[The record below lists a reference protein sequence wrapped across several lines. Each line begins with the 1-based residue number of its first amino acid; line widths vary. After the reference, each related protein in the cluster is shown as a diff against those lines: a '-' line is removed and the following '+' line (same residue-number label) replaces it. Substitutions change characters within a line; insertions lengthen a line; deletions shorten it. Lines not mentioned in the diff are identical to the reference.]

1 MKSLSRTIP
10 LWALSASVLVLSAC
24 SEPAPPPATVTAAA
38 VEPAPLPGAETPAPV
53 PADAFLDA
61 LKTLCGKAFAGKV
74 VSTDPADADFANA
87 ALLMHVREC
96 KDAEVR
102 VPFHVGENRSRT
114 WVFTRTETG
123 LRLKHDHRHE
133 DGSPDVLTMYGGDTV
148 DPGSATRQA
157 FPADQESK
165 ELFTREGRA
174 VSNDNI
180 WVVEVEPG
188 VRYVY
193 ELTRPNRHFRVEFD
207 LTQPVEPPPAPW
219 GFDATP

>member
-1 MKSLSRTIP
+1 MLGG
-10 LWALSASVLVLSAC
+10 C
-24 SEPAPPPATVTAAA
+24 SQPAPPPTVATPA
-38 VEPAPLPGAETPAPV
+38 VEPAPLPGAADPV
-53 PADAFLDA
+53 QAPADAFLDA

-74 VSTDPADADFANA
+74 VTTDPADADFANA
-87 ALLMHVREC
+87 ALVMHVREC
-96 KDAEVR
+96 GETEVR

-114 WVFTRTETG
+114 WVFTRTEAG

-133 DGSPDVLTMYGGDTV
+133 DGTSDVLTMYGGDTAE
-148 DPGSATRQA
+148 PGSATRQA

-165 ELFTREGRA
+165 DLFTREGRA
-174 VSNDNI
+174 VSKDNI
-180 WVVEVEPG
+180 WAVEIEPG

>member
-1 MKSLSRTIP
+1 MTTPARVLLTLTLSTG
-10 LWALSASVLVLSAC
+10 LLALMAC
-24 SEPAPPPATVTAAA
+24 SEPAPPPTVATPGV
-38 VEPAPLPGAETPAPV
+38 VPAPLAGAETPERA

-61 LKTLCGKAFAGKV
+61 LKTLCGQAFAGKV
-74 VSTDPADADFANA
+74 VTTDPADADFANA
-87 ALLMHVREC
+87 ALVMHVREC
-96 KDAEVR
+96 GETEVR

-114 WVFTRTETG
+114 WVFTRTDSG

-133 DGSPDVLTMYGGDTV
+133 DGSSDVLTMYGGDTIE
-148 DPGSATRQA
+148 PGSASLQA

-180 WVVEVEPG
+180 WVVQVSPG
-188 VRYVY
+188 QRYVY

-207 LTQPVEPPPAPW
+207 LTQPVEAPPAPW
-219 GFDATP
+219 GFE